1 MPLPLRENIYRVRNL
16 PRTDAI
22 LMGRAELLSPEDHDL
37 IEAVLI
43 HSQSTGAV
51 SRMMKVSPRVI
62 RKRLHMLGRRLT
74 SRKFL
79 DAARAL
85 PYMSEDKAELAR
97 LHFCQGI
104 AQRQLSERLGMSNH
118 AIRRELDRLSAEI
131 SAIGRMS
138 RNSRPPAHAHASGT
152 GGT

>member
-16 PRTDAI
+16 PRTDAV

-51 SRMMKVSPRVI
+51 SRMMNVSPRVI

-79 DAARAL
+79 GKTVPRIAAGRARF
-85 PYMSEDKAELAR
+85 E
-97 LHFCQGI
+97 
-104 AQRQLSERLGMSNH
+104 NH
-118 AIRRELDRLSAEI
+118 S
-131 SAIGRMS
+131 
-138 RNSRPPAHAHASGT
+138 
-152 GGT
+152 